1 MPQHSASVPEMRW
14 ELASNAVRFESEH
27 SDLGRVPLSAFRAA
41 ERNSRG
47 EVVEGGTHLPLTEQR
62 GLLHMQTFAALQ
74 IALLDTSHGL
84 KIQLPTDEFLHT
96 SAAFGKRNESS
107 ATVPEILL
115 SNTRSETSETKGA
128 VKLRVPLIALFW
140 KCKNFASLD
149 NRKLDK
155 SPDSRQLP
163 KLSVPGDVFR
173 RPVGSVPE
181 TFERNAT
188 KLAIL
193 ELLNCGMVPLTL
205 PTSDVR
211 DMQAAATV
219 TVSRLQ
225 KVCSC
230 AGIVRRQL
238 EDCQTAWKMIK

>member
-1 MPQHSASVPEMRW
+1 MRW
-14 ELASNAVRFESEH
+14 ELASIAVRFESEH
-27 SDLGRVPLSAFRAA
+27 SDLGRVPLSVFRAA

-47 EVVEGGTHLPLTEQR
+47 EVVEGGTHLP
-62 GLLHMQTFAALQ
+62 
-74 IALLDTSHGL
+74 
-84 KIQLPTDEFLHT
+84 TDELLHT

-107 ATVPEILL
+107 ETVPEMRL